1 MAGNYA
7 ARRNLIIPWLVHEL
21 LKAPAIPARD
31 ISRLGLE
38 RVKSKE
44 NVSSGV
50 GDMRQIDAFL
60 FMFQ

>member
-7 ARRNLIIPWLVHEL
+7 ARRNLVILWLVLEL
-21 LKAPAIPARD
+21 LKAPAFPPRD
-31 ISRLGLE
+31 ISHLVLG

-50 GDMRQIDAFL
+50 DDMRQIDAFL